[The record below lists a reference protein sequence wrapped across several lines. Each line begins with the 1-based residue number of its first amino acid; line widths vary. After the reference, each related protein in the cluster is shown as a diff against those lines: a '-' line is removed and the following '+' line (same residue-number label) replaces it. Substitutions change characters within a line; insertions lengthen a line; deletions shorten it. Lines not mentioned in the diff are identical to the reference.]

1 MIALRKTAVFASMMI
16 LGSCFNPLAA
26 QEASPDIAFVE
37 TVTGRVVAFS
47 SGAPTLLG
55 PSEVITNRT
64 RVDVLAN
71 SELRLCH
78 YQTSRFLT
86 VKGPA
91 RIIVSVDGVKV
102 EAGKAVEVSRETCG
116 SVEASA
122 HQGGLVARGVSYKK

>member
-1 MIALRKTAVFASMMI
+1 MMY
-16 LGSCFNPLAA
+16 
-26 QEASPDIAFVE
+26 DIAALQYMYGVE
-37 TVTGRVVAFS
+37 WT
-47 SGAPTLLG
+47 P
-55 PSEVITNRT
+55 N
-64 RVDVLAN
+64 D
-71 SELRLCH
+71 CH